1 MRFVSLAAALL
12 LAACANKSDFKLP
25 GVYRIDIQQGN
36 IIEQAML
43 AKLKPGMD
51 KSQVQ
56 FIMGTPSLVDPFHTN
71 QWEYIY
77 TFSKRGGRRKQRH
90 ITLYFEDDKLAYLD
104 GDVVPGL
111 ERPEDETL
119 NKPSNTVDVSLR
131 QGNKRGF
138 FGRMFGALPLIGGD
152 DEVATVKPAAT
163 DATDAADPPP
173 ADDAAADAKVDDGL
187 EGPPKLPE

>member
-1 MRFVSLAAALL
+1 MRFVPLAAALL
-12 LAACANKSDFKLP
+12 LAACAIKSDFKLP

-119 NKPSNTVDVSLR
+119 NKPSNTVEVSLR
-131 QGNKRGF
+131 QEKKRGL
-138 FGRMFGALPLIGGD
+138 FGRMIGALPLIGED
-152 DEVATVKPAAT
+152 DEGPTVKPVV
-163 DATDAADPPP
+163 ADGADPP
-173 ADDAAADAKVDDGL
+173 ADDAAADIEVDDGL
-187 EGPPKLPE
+187 ETPPSLPE

>member
-1 MRFVSLAAALL
+1 MRFVPLAAALL
-12 LAACANKSDFKLP
+12 LAACAIKSDFKLP

-119 NKPSNTVDVSLR
+119 NKPSNTVEVSLR
-131 QGNKRGF
+131 QEKKRGL
-138 FGRMFGALPLIGGD
+138 FGRMIGALPLIGED
-152 DEVATVKPAAT
+152 DEGPTVKPVAA
-163 DATDAADPPP
+163 DGADPPA
-173 ADDAAADAKVDDGL
+173 ADDAAADIEVDDGL
-187 EGPPKLPE
+187 EAPPNLPE

>member
-1 MRFVSLAAALL
+1 MRFVPLAAALL
-12 LAACANKSDFKLP
+12 LAACAIKSDFKLP

-51 KSQVQ
+51 KRQVQ

-119 NKPSNTVDVSLR
+119 NKPSNTVEVSLR
-131 QGNKRGF
+131 QEKKRGL
-138 FGRMFGALPLIGGD
+138 FGRMIGALPLIGED
-152 DEVATVKPAAT
+152 DEGPTVKPVAA
-163 DATDAADPPP
+163 DGADPPA
-173 ADDAAADAKVDDGL
+173 ADDAAADIEVDDGL
-187 EGPPKLPE
+187 EAPPSLPE

>member
-1 MRFVSLAAALL
+1 MRFIPLAAALL

-77 TFSKRGGRRKQRH
+77 TFSKRGGRREQRH

-119 NKPSNTVDVSLR
+119 NKPSNTVEVSLP
-131 QGNKRGF
+131 QGKKRGF
-138 FGRMFGALPLIGGD
+138 FSRMFGALPLIGGD
-152 DEVATVKPAAT
+152 DEVPTVKPAKT
-163 DATDAADPPP
+163 DAEDPPAP
-173 ADDAAADAKVDDGL
+173 GAADDAQVDDGL
-187 EGPPKLPE
+187 EAPPTLPE

>member
-1 MRFVSLAAALL
+1 MRFVPLAAALL

-119 NKPSNTVDVSLR
+119 NKPSNTVEVSLP
-131 QGNKRGF
+131 QGKKRGF
-138 FGRMFGALPLIGGD
+138 FSRMFGALPLIGGD
-152 DEVATVKPAAT
+152 DETPTVKPAAT
-163 DATDAADPPP
+163 DAADPPAP
-173 ADDAAADAKVDDGL
+173 NGAADDTQVDDGL
-187 EGPPKLPE
+187 EAPPKLPE

>member
-1 MRFVSLAAALL
+1 MKFVPLAAALL
-12 LAACANKSDFKLP
+12 LAACAIKSDFKLP

-119 NKPSNTVDVSLR
+119 NKPSNTVEVSLR
-131 QGNKRGF
+131 QEKKRGF
-138 FGRMFGALPLIGGD
+138 FGRMIGALPLIGED
-152 DEVATVKPAAT
+152 DEGPKIKPVVA
-163 DATDAADPPP
+163 DGADPPA
-173 ADDAAADAKVDDGL
+173 ADDAAADIEVDDGL
-187 EGPPKLPE
+187 EAPPSLPE

>member
-90 ITLYFEDDKLAYLD
+90 ITLYFENDKLAYLE

-119 NKPSNTVDVSLR
+119 NKPSNTVDVTLP
-131 QGNKRGF
+131 QDKKRGF
-138 FGRMFGALPLIGGD
+138 FSRALRALPLVGGD
-152 DEVATVKPAAT
+152 DDTPKVKPASE
-163 DATDAADPPP
+163 DAADPPAP
-173 ADDAAADAKVDDGL
+173 PGAAADAKVDDGL
-187 EGPPKLPE
+187 EAPPNLPE

>member
-1 MRFVSLAAALL
+1 MRFVPLAAAFL

-51 KSQVQ
+51 KSQVR

-119 NKPSNTVDVSLR
+119 NKPSNTVDVTLP
-131 QGNKRGF
+131 QGKKRGF
-138 FGRMFGALPLIGGD
+138 FGRMLGALPLIGGD
-152 DEVATVKPAAT
+152 DEAPKVKSSAED
-163 DATDAADPPP
+163 DADAAGPPVV
-173 ADDAAADAKVDDGL
+173 DDTAADTQVDDGL
-187 EGPPKLPE
+187 EGLPSLPE

>member
-1 MRFVSLAAALL
+1 MRFVSFAAALL

-43 AKLKPGMD
+43 SKLKPGMD

-90 ITLYFEDDKLAYLD
+90 ITLYFENDKLAYLE

-119 NKPSNTVDVSLR
+119 NKPSNTVDVTLP
-131 QGNKRGF
+131 QDKKRGF
-138 FGRMFGALPLIGGD
+138 FSRALRALPLVGGD
-152 DEVATVKPAAT
+152 DEAPKVKPASE
-163 DATDAADPPP
+163 DAADPPAP
-173 ADDAAADAKVDDGL
+173 PGAAADAKVDDGL
-187 EGPPKLPE
+187 EAPPNLPE

>member
-131 QGNKRGF
+131 QGKKRGF
-138 FGRMFGALPLIGGD
+138 FSRMFGALPLIGGD

-173 ADDAAADAKVDDGL
+173 ADGAAADAKVDDGL
-187 EGPPKLPE
+187 EAPPNLPE

>member
-77 TFSKRGGRRKQRH
+77 TFSKRGGPRKQRH
-90 ITLYFEDDKLAYLD
+90 ITLHFEDDKLAYLD
-104 GDVVPGL
+104 GDVGPRTGKAL
-111 ERPEDETL
+111 GRGAEQTL
-119 NKPSNTVDVSLR
+119 KHR
-131 QGNKRGF
+131 RC
-138 FGRMFGALPLIGGD
+138 
-152 DEVATVKPAAT
+152 
-163 DATDAADPPP
+163 
-173 ADDAAADAKVDDGL
+173 DAAAGEKAGPLRQDDQGL
-187 EGPPKLPE
+187 ALRGRGRGGPQGQA